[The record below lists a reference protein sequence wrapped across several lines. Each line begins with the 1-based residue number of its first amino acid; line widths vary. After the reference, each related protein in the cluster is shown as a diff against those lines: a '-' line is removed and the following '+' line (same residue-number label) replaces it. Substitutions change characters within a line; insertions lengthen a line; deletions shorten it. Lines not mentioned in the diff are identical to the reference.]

1 MNRQIKKPTI
11 TSLAFLFKFDGI
23 VLMSALKKY
32 KLLFILLVL
41 QCAAFAQTYN
51 FKNYTTE
58 QGLAQSQVLAIT
70 QDSKGYMWFGTNGGG
85 VSKFDGK
92 QFVNYT
98 SNEGLIDN
106 VVFSIVE
113 SNNNQLLFGTS
124 KGLSSFNGSK
134 IKNYGEREGLKN
146 PLIYKLLNDKDKT
159 WIGTQEGVYTF
170 ENEKIIPFL
179 LDSTFNQS
187 SVYSIF
193 IDKMHNVWFGT
204 LQHGVIYYNVKNKQ
218 TKNFTTANGLNG
230 NLIFSISQNKMGD
243 ILIGT
248 EYGLN
253 KINSSFQVSKANEI
267 PGNDN
272 FSINC
277 LLPNGDNEF
286 YIGTHSEGIKNFNF
300 SLNKLI
306 SGFNKT
312 NGLTNNPIQSLFKDR
327 DNNLWIGTNGAGV
340 FKYFNDKIVSY
351 SKLNGL
357 PENYINSVAVD
368 SYNNIW
374 VGIQKNG
381 LVKISGSQLK
391 KYVFDL
397 KRPKTLP
404 DNDVNAMLPL
414 ENGKMLFGTSDGLCS
429 FENEVLKTI
438 EDGDFKHKYILSLYR
453 DSKKQILIGTTEGLY
468 KLVDGKISKETAIE
482 KYKTDAA
489 QFAIF
494 FSLEDKQ
501 NRKWFGTEKGLILQ
515 DKNEI
520 IAFNKNNKFIN
531 SLIICGVVDERNNIW
546 FGTEEGLYLYNNSS
560 FKKIDKEDG
569 ITSSYINLLQIDNNN
584 QLIIGTNN
592 GVDIINLTDF
602 YNKKQTVKHLG
613 KDDGLLSLESYFNSS
628 AKDTA
633 GRILIGTVNGLEIYN
648 PKLDIINT
656 NEAKINIS
664 SIKLFFGQ
672 EDILNY
678 SDSLDAETLL
688 PKNLVLPFA
697 KNNLTFQFVGIS
709 LVAPEKVLYQYQ
721 LEGLD
726 VDWTPAVNQSEVTYP
741 SLPPGKYTFKVNAM
755 NNDGIWNKKPA
766 TFTFEILPP
775 WYNTWWFYLLCVV
788 TVVTGIICYNYIKT
802 KKLVADKQKLE
813 RVVDERTKEL
823 REEKEKVEVINK
835 EVSEQKSELEHKNRE
850 ITDSIKYAKNI
861 QEALLP
867 SLVETEK
874 AFDGCF
880 ILYMP
885 KDIVSG
891 DFFWFS
897 QNETTRYIAAADCTG
912 HGVPGAFMSIV
923 GNTLLNEIV
932 EQKKITSPGD
942 ILLELHKGVKIALSQ
957 SNQDSQ
963 RRDGMDIALCAIKR
977 NSNTIEFSGANR
989 PLWIYRKKDNYA
1001 LEIIKPNKF
1010 PIGGLELEENR
1021 TYTNHIVDF
1030 YDGDYFYFFSDGFA
1044 DQFGGPKGKK
1054 FMLSNMQ
1061 KLLFDNLHLP
1071 MQEQKQKIKEAF
1083 MAWKKDL
1090 EQVDDVLVIGIKV

>member
-1 MNRQIKKPTI
+1 
-11 TSLAFLFKFDGI
+11 L
-23 VLMSALKKY
+23 
-32 KLLFILLVL
+32 
-41 QCAAFAQTYN
+41 FAQTYN

-58 QGLAQSQVLAIT
+58 QGLAQSQVLSIF
-70 QDSKGYMWFGTNGGG
+70 QDNKGYMWFGTNGGG
-85 VSKFDGK
+85 VSKFDGR
-92 QFVNYT
+92 QFTNYT
-98 SNEGLIDN
+98 ANDGLIDN
-106 VVFSIVE
+106 FVFSIVE
-113 SNNNQLLFGTS
+113 SGNHEVLFGTS
-124 KGLSSFNGSK
+124 KGLSAFNGLR
-134 IKNYGEREGLKN
+134 IKNYGEKEGLKN
-146 PLIYKLLNDKDKT
+146 PFIYKLLNDDNKI
-159 WIGTQEGVYTF
+159 WIGTREGVYTF
-170 ENEKIIPFL
+170 ENNKISPFL
-179 LDSTFNQS
+179 LDTVFNKS

-204 LQHGVIYYNVKNKQ
+204 LQNGVVYYNAKTKQ
-218 TKNFTTANGLNG
+218 TKNFTTRDGLNG

-253 KINSSFQVSKANEI
+253 KINSSFKVSNAKEI

-277 LLPNGDNEF
+277 LLPNNDNEF
-286 YIGTHSEGIKNFNF
+286 YIGTHSEGIKNFDF
-300 SLNKLI
+300 SLNKLV

-312 NGLTNNPIQSLFKDR
+312 NGLTNNPIQCLFIDR
-327 DNNLWIGTNGAGV
+327 DKNLWIGTNGVGV
-340 FKYFNDKIVSY
+340 FKYFNDKLVSFG
-351 SKLNGL
+351 KGNGL
-357 PENYINSVAVD
+357 PENYINSVSVD

-381 LVKISGSQLK
+381 VVKISGTELTKTS
-391 KYVFDL
+391 FDL
-397 KRPKTLP
+397 KHPHALP

-414 ENGKMLFGTSDGLCS
+414 ENGKMLLGTSDGFCS
-429 FENEVLKTI
+429 YENGVFKTI

-453 DSKKQILIGTTEGLY
+453 DSEKNVLIGTTEGLY
-468 KLVDGKISKETAIE
+468 KLANGKISKETAIE
-482 KYKTDAA
+482 KFNTDAA

-501 NRKWFGTEKGLILQ
+501 NRKWYGTEKGLIML

-520 IAFNKNNKFIN
+520 TAFNKDNKFVN
-531 SLIICGVVDERNNIW
+531 SLVICGVVDQRNNIW

-569 ITSSYINLLQIDNNN
+569 INSSYINSLIIDNNN

-592 GVDIINLTDF
+592 GVDVLNIGDF

-613 KDDGLLSLESYFNSS
+613 KDDGLLSLESYFNSI

-633 GRILIGTVNGLEIYN
+633 GRILIGTNNGLEIYD
-648 PKLDIINT
+648 PKLDIVNT
-656 NEAKINIS
+656 NEVKINIS
-664 SIKLFFGQ
+664 NVKLFFGQ
-672 EDILNY
+672 EDILKY
-678 SDSLDAETLL
+678 SDALDSISLL
-688 PKNLVLPFA
+688 PKDLVLPFS

-709 LVAPEKVLYQYQ
+709 LIAPEKVRYQYQ

-726 VDWTPAVNQSEVTYP
+726 ADWTPPVSQNEITYP

-755 NNDGIWNKKPA
+755 NNDGIWNKEPV

-775 WYNTWWFYLLCVV
+775 WYNTWWFYLICVLV
-788 TVVTGIICYNYIKT
+788 VVTGIVCYNYIKT

-977 NSNTIEFSGANR
+977 DSNTIEFSGANR
-989 PLWIYRKKDNYA
+989 PLWIYRKNNNYA

-1021 TYTNHIVDF
+1021 NYTNHIVEF
-1030 YDGDYFYFFSDGFA
+1030 FEGDYFYFFSDGFA

-1071 MQEQKQKIKEAF
+1071 MQEQKQKIKEEF
-1083 MAWKKDL
+1083 MKWKNEL
-1090 EQVDDVLVIGIKV
+1090 EQVDDVCVIGIKV